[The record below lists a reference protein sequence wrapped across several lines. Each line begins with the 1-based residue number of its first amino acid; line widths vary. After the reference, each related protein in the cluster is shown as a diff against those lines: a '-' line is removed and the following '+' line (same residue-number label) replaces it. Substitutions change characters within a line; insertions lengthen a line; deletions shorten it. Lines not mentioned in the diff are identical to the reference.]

1 MTNEITN
8 QNTNQTNQNETEGDK
23 LLTTPEQPAEAP
35 EKAPAK
41 PTEPVTNIPEGK
53 ENSEPAPEN
62 AAEDA
67 EKLGLVKRVEE
78 LEAELLKEQ
87 IKVLLLIAGV
97 LPEKLEDG
105 AAMAYGLCLAGRTPQ
120 NAAEEIAAAYPHLKA
135 IRTELPQFSAE
146 SAGSKDGFSA
156 IRRIFSAR

>member
-8 QNTNQTNQNETEGDK
+8 QNTGAADEENI
-23 LLTTPEQPAEAP
+23 LTTPEQPAETAV
-35 EKAPAK
+35 EKQPAK
-41 PTEPVTNIPEGK
+41 PTKPTEPITGIPEA
-53 ENSEPAPEN
+53 EETADN
-62 AAEDA
+62 AADDA
-67 EKLGLVKRVEE
+67 EKRELLDRIEA

-87 IKVLLLIAGV
+87 IKVKLLVAGI

-105 AAMAYGLCLAGRTPQ
+105 AAMAYGLCLAGKSPE
-120 NAAEEIAAAYPHLKA
+120 NAADEIAAAYPHLKA

-156 IRRIFSAR
+156 IRRIFSTR

>member
-1 MTNEITN
+1 MTNENI
-8 QNTNQTNQNETEGDK
+8 NTSINTETEEDII
-23 LLTTPEQPAEAP
+23 TTPEVPAEQAKS
-35 EKAPAK
+35 EKPA
-41 PTEPVTNIPEGK
+41 EPVADIPECK
-53 ENSEPAPEN
+53 ENPEVAPKDSE
-62 AAEDA
+62 
-67 EKLGLVKRVEE
+67 KQGLIKRIEE

-87 IKVLLLIAGV
+87 IKVKLLVVGI

-105 AAMAYGLCLAGRTPQ
+105 AAMAYGLCLAGRTPE